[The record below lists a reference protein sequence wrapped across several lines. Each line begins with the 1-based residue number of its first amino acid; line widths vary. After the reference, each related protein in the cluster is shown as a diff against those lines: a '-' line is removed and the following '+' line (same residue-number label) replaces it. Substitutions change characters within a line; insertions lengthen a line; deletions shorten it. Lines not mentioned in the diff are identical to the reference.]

1 MLPIAEQVRGNS
13 PVWKVV
19 KLRFLN
25 DAHSQLS
32 GHLNRDLWR
41 PLTQTFKMQFF
52 SYPGAQKR
60 HQPHR
65 EKLFCRFDEFVRN
78 QGCQIVHFKTK
89 NPNLGKF

>member
-1 MLPIAEQVRGNS
+1 MLPIVEQVRGNS

-52 SYPGAQKR
+52 FLPRRSKAAPTSPRETFLSIRRICPKPGLPDRA
-60 HQPHR
+60 
-65 EKLFCRFDEFVRN
+65 F
-78 QGCQIVHFKTK
+78 
-89 NPNLGKF
+89 